1 MVEQIK
7 GGPRRK
13 NDIVTVEVITATP
26 LSKTDKTRLRQRFA
40 DIVGR
45 PVVLKHRVDTNLI
58 GGMIVKLGNKLIDGS
73 LRNKLTALKEE
84 LGNGQPIIK
93 QPKSSYRGSA
103 GTGAIEVITAIP
115 RDKSEKT
122 RLAQRLAD
130 TVGSPVVLKHRVDT
144 NLIGGMVVKL
154 GNKHTDGSLRNKLTK
169 LKDKLVRRQLK

>member
-7 GGPRRK
+7 GDPRQK
-13 NDIVTVEVITATP
+13 KDIVTIEVIAAVP
-26 LSKTDKTRLRQRFA
+26 LGKTDKTRLRRRFT
-40 DIVGR
+40 DMLDR
-45 PVVLKHRVDTNLI
+45 PVVLKHRVDANLI
-58 GGMIVKLGNKLIDGS
+58 GGVIMRIEDNLIDGS

-115 RDKSEKT
+115 LDKSEKI

-154 GNKHTDGSLRNKLTK
+154 GNKHIDGSLRNKLTN
-169 LKDKLVRRQLK
+169 LKDELVRRQLK